1 MQVSVYFKL
10 LIPFC
15 FRPGPL
21 VLILVELLEVSSL
34 YCMNFLRY
42 IKSFH
47 RFDMMDKLAHCI
59 CILQFDF
66 FVFAL
71 SILLLKCGI
80 EFAKIVQKHF
90 I

>member
-15 FRPGPL
+15 FRPGPPL
-21 VLILVELLEVSSL
+21 VLILVELLVVSSL

-47 RFDMMDKLAHCI
+47 RFDMDKLAPLHSTVRI
-59 CILQFDF
+59 
-66 FVFAL
+66 FVFAF
-71 SILLLKCGI
+71 SLLL
-80 EFAKIVQKHF
+80 
-90 I
+90 